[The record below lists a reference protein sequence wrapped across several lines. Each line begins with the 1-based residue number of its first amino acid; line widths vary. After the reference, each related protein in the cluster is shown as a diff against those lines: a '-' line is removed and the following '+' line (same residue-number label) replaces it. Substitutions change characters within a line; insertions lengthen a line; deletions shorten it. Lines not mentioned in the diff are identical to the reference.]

1 MASQGLRDQL
11 GGGFYRYSVDP
22 GWQIPHFEKM
32 LYDNA
37 LLASLYLKAANVFNR
52 NDYELIGREAL
63 NFMLDEMKDVDAF
76 IASMSAIDDKD
87 IEGGYYLWTEEELK
101 KLKEVETTLSE
112 QTIPN
117 LMQQA
122 GLSLLKLADGSSV
135 EVKPFYSARIPASK
149 SDEAFDWLRDNGHGD
164 LIKNQV
170 SLEFGMKQ
178 DNEAKSIIEELKA
191 KGLPVKQ
198 KTSVHPS
205 SLRGFVREQIQDLGK
220 DVPAELFGTYVA
232 NKTKITTKE

>member
-1 MASQGLRDQL
+1 MDLEAESIVKIDVAM
-11 GGGFYRYSVDP
+11 SSD
-22 GWQIPHFEKM
+22 ITNSCNK
-32 LYDNA
+32 
-37 LLASLYLKAANVFNR
+37 LLETQKK
-52 NDYELIGREAL
+52 IEA
-63 NFMLDEMKDVDAF
+63 
-76 IASMSAIDDKD
+76 
-87 IEGGYYLWTEEELK
+87 TEEELK
-101 KLKEVETTLSE
+101 KLKDVETTLSE

-122 GLSLLKLADGSSV
+122 GVELIKLEGGVSV

-149 SDEAFDWLRDNGHGD
+149 SEEAFQWLRDNGHGD

-178 DNEAKSIIEELKA
+178 DNEAKSIVEELKS

-198 KTSVHPS
+198 KTTVHPS

>member
-1 MASQGLRDQL
+1 MDLEQESIKKIKIDLEMSSDITD
-11 GGGFYRYSVDP
+11 SC
-22 GWQIPHFEKM
+22 KK
-32 LYDNA
+32 
-37 LLASLYLKAANVFNR
+37 LLETQKK
-52 NDYELIGREAL
+52 IEA
-63 NFMLDEMKDVDAF
+63 
-76 IASMSAIDDKD
+76 
-87 IEGGYYLWTEEELK
+87 TEEELK
-101 KLKEVETTLSE
+101 KLKDVETTLSE

-122 GLSLLKLADGSSV
+122 GVELIKLEGGISV

-149 SDEAFDWLRDNGHGD
+149 SEEAFQWLRENGHGD

-178 DNEAKSIIEELKA
+178 DNEAKSIVEELKS

-198 KTSVHPS
+198 KTTVHPS

>member
-1 MASQGLRDQL
+1 MDLEAESIVRIDVAM
-11 GGGFYRYSVDP
+11 SSD
-22 GWQIPHFEKM
+22 ITNSCNK
-32 LYDNA
+32 
-37 LLASLYLKAANVFNR
+37 LLETQKKISTA
-52 NDYELIGREAL
+52 
-63 NFMLDEMKDVDAF
+63 
-76 IASMSAIDDKD
+76 
-87 IEGGYYLWTEEELK
+87 EEELK

-122 GLSLLKLADGSSV
+122 GVELIKLTGGISV
-135 EVKPFYSARIPASK
+135 EVKPFYSARIPASR
-149 SDEAFDWLRDNGHGD
+149 SEEAFNWLREHGHGD

-198 KTSVHPS
+198 KTTVHPS

-220 DVPAELFGTYVA
+220 DVPADLFGTYVA
-232 NKTKITTKE
+232 NKTKITIKE

>member
-1 MASQGLRDQL
+1 MDLEAESIVKIDMAMSLNITN
-11 GGGFYRYSVDP
+11 SC
-22 GWQIPHFEKM
+22 KK
-32 LYDNA
+32 
-37 LLASLYLKAANVFNR
+37 LLETQKK
-52 NDYELIGREAL
+52 IEA
-63 NFMLDEMKDVDAF
+63 
-76 IASMSAIDDKD
+76 
-87 IEGGYYLWTEEELK
+87 TEEELK
-101 KLKEVETTLSE
+101 KLKDVETTLSE

-122 GLSLLKLADGSSV
+122 GVELIKLEGGISV
-135 EVKPFYSARIPASK
+135 EVKPFYSARIPSSK
-149 SDEAFDWLRDNGHGD
+149 SEEAFAWLRDNGHGD

-178 DNEAKSIIEELKA
+178 DNEAKSLIEELKA

-198 KTSVHPS
+198 KTTVHPS

>member
-1 MASQGLRDQL
+1 MDLEAESIVRIDLAMSTNITD
-11 GGGFYRYSVDP
+11 SC
-22 GWQIPHFEKM
+22 KK
-32 LYDNA
+32 
-37 LLASLYLKAANVFNR
+37 LLETQKK
-52 NDYELIGREAL
+52 IEA
-63 NFMLDEMKDVDAF
+63 
-76 IASMSAIDDKD
+76 
-87 IEGGYYLWTEEELK
+87 TEEELR
-101 KLKEVETTLSE
+101 KLKDVETTLSE

-117 LMQQA
+117 LMQKA
-122 GLSLLKLADGSSV
+122 GVELIKLEGGVSV

-149 SDEAFDWLRDNGHGD
+149 SEEAFQWLRDNGHGD

-178 DNEAKSIIEELKA
+178 DNEAKSIVEELKS

-198 KTSVHPS
+198 KTTVHPS

>member
-1 MASQGLRDQL
+1 MDLEAESIVKIDLAMSMNITD
-11 GGGFYRYSVDP
+11 SC
-22 GWQIPHFEKM
+22 KK
-32 LYDNA
+32 
-37 LLASLYLKAANVFNR
+37 LLETQKKIAAT
-52 NDYELIGREAL
+52 D
-63 NFMLDEMKDVDAF
+63 
-76 IASMSAIDDKD
+76 
-87 IEGGYYLWTEEELK
+87 EELK
-101 KLKEVETTLSE
+101 KLKDVETTLSE

-122 GLSLLKLADGSSV
+122 GVELIKLEGGISV

-149 SDEAFDWLRDNGHGD
+149 SEEAFQWLRDNGHGD

-178 DNEAKSIIEELKA
+178 DNEAKSIVEELKS

-198 KTSVHPS
+198 KTTVHPS

-232 NKTKITTKE
+232 NKTKKTTKE

>member
-1 MASQGLRDQL
+1 MDLEAESIVRIDVAM
-11 GGGFYRYSVDP
+11 SSD
-22 GWQIPHFEKM
+22 ITNSCNK
-32 LYDNA
+32 
-37 LLASLYLKAANVFNR
+37 LLETQKK
-52 NDYELIGREAL
+52 IEA
-63 NFMLDEMKDVDAF
+63 
-76 IASMSAIDDKD
+76 
-87 IEGGYYLWTEEELK
+87 TEEELK
-101 KLKEVETTLSE
+101 KLKDVETTLSE

-122 GLSLLKLADGSSV
+122 GVELIKLEGGISV

-149 SDEAFDWLRDNGHGD
+149 SEEAFQWLRDNGHGD

-178 DNEAKSIIEELKA
+178 DNEAKSIVEELKS

-198 KTSVHPS
+198 KTTVHPS

-220 DVPAELFGTYVA
+220 DVPADLFGTYVA

>member
-1 MASQGLRDQL
+1 MDLEAESIV
-11 GGGFYRYSVDP
+11 SVDT
-22 GWQIPHFEKM
+22 GMSSDIAESCNKLLETQKQIE
-32 LYDNA
+32 
-37 LLASLYLKAANVFNR
+37 
-52 NDYELIGREAL
+52 
-63 NFMLDEMKDVDAF
+63 
-76 IASMSAIDDKD
+76 SA
-87 IEGGYYLWTEEELK
+87 EEELK
-101 KLKEVETTLSE
+101 KLKDVETTLSE

-117 LMQQA
+117 LMQKA
-122 GLSLLKLADGSSV
+122 GVELIKLEGGISV

-149 SDEAFDWLRDNGHGD
+149 SEEAFQWLRDNGHGD

-178 DNEAKSIIEELKA
+178 DNEAKSIVEELKS

-198 KTSVHPS
+198 KTTVHPS

-220 DVPAELFGTYVA
+220 DVPADLFGTYVA

>member
-1 MASQGLRDQL
+1 MDLEAESIIRIDLAMSTNITD
-11 GGGFYRYSVDP
+11 SC
-22 GWQIPHFEKM
+22 KK
-32 LYDNA
+32 
-37 LLASLYLKAANVFNR
+37 LLETQKK
-52 NDYELIGREAL
+52 IEA
-63 NFMLDEMKDVDAF
+63 
-76 IASMSAIDDKD
+76 
-87 IEGGYYLWTEEELK
+87 TEEELK
-101 KLKEVETTLSE
+101 KLKDVETTLSE

-122 GLSLLKLADGSSV
+122 GVELIKLEGGISV

-149 SDEAFDWLRDNGHGD
+149 SEEAFQWLRDNGHGD

-178 DNEAKSIIEELKA
+178 DNEAKSIVEELKS

-198 KTSVHPS
+198 KTTVHPS

>member
-1 MASQGLRDQL
+1 MAMS
-11 GGGFYRYSVDP
+11 SN
-22 GWQIPHFEKM
+22 ITNSCKK
-32 LYDNA
+32 
-37 LLASLYLKAANVFNR
+37 LLETQKK
-52 NDYELIGREAL
+52 IEA
-63 NFMLDEMKDVDAF
+63 
-76 IASMSAIDDKD
+76 
-87 IEGGYYLWTEEELK
+87 TEEELK
-101 KLKEVETTLSE
+101 KLKDVETTLSE

-122 GLSLLKLADGSSV
+122 GVELIKLEGGISV
-135 EVKPFYSARIPASK
+135 EVKPFYSARIPSSK
-149 SDEAFDWLRDNGHGD
+149 SEEAFAWLRDNGHGD

-178 DNEAKSIIEELKA
+178 DNEAKSLVEELKA

-198 KTSVHPS
+198 KTTVHPS

>member
-1 MASQGLRDQL
+1 MDLEAESIVKIDMAMS
-11 GGGFYRYSVDP
+11 SN
-22 GWQIPHFEKM
+22 ITNSCKK
-32 LYDNA
+32 
-37 LLASLYLKAANVFNR
+37 LLETQKKIAA
-52 NDYELIGREAL
+52 
-63 NFMLDEMKDVDAF
+63 
-76 IASMSAIDDKD
+76 
-87 IEGGYYLWTEEELK
+87 TEEELK
-101 KLKEVETTLSE
+101 KLKDVETTLSE

-122 GLSLLKLADGSSV
+122 GVELIKLEGGISV
-135 EVKPFYSARIPASK
+135 EVKPFYSARIPSSK
-149 SDEAFDWLRDNGHGD
+149 SEEAFAWLRDNGHGD

-178 DNEAKSIIEELKA
+178 DNEAKSLIEELKA

-198 KTSVHPS
+198 KTTVHPS

-220 DVPAELFGTYVA
+220 DVPSELFGTYVA

>member
-1 MASQGLRDQL
+1 MDLEAESIVRIDLAMSTNITD
-11 GGGFYRYSVDP
+11 SC
-22 GWQIPHFEKM
+22 KK
-32 LYDNA
+32 
-37 LLASLYLKAANVFNR
+37 LLETQKK
-52 NDYELIGREAL
+52 IEA
-63 NFMLDEMKDVDAF
+63 
-76 IASMSAIDDKD
+76 
-87 IEGGYYLWTEEELK
+87 TEEELR
-101 KLKEVETTLSE
+101 KLKDVETTLSE

-122 GLSLLKLADGSSV
+122 GVELIKLEGGISV

-149 SDEAFDWLRDNGHGD
+149 SEEAFQWLRDNGHGD

-178 DNEAKSIIEELKA
+178 DNEAKSIVEELKS

>member
-1 MASQGLRDQL
+1 MDLEAESIVRIDLAMSMNITD
-11 GGGFYRYSVDP
+11 SC
-22 GWQIPHFEKM
+22 KK
-32 LYDNA
+32 
-37 LLASLYLKAANVFNR
+37 LLETQKK
-52 NDYELIGREAL
+52 IEA
-63 NFMLDEMKDVDAF
+63 
-76 IASMSAIDDKD
+76 
-87 IEGGYYLWTEEELK
+87 TEEELK
-101 KLKEVETTLSE
+101 KLKDVETTLSE

-122 GLSLLKLADGSSV
+122 GVELIKLEGGVSV

-149 SDEAFDWLRDNGHGD
+149 SEEAFQWLRDNGHGD

-178 DNEAKSIIEELKA
+178 DNEAKSIVEELKS

-198 KTSVHPS
+198 KTTVHPS

>member
-1 MASQGLRDQL
+1 MDLEAESIVKIDLAMSMNITD
-11 GGGFYRYSVDP
+11 SC
-22 GWQIPHFEKM
+22 KK
-32 LYDNA
+32 
-37 LLASLYLKAANVFNR
+37 LLETQKK
-52 NDYELIGREAL
+52 IEA
-63 NFMLDEMKDVDAF
+63 
-76 IASMSAIDDKD
+76 
-87 IEGGYYLWTEEELK
+87 TEEELK
-101 KLKEVETTLSE
+101 KLKDVETTLSE

-122 GLSLLKLADGSSV
+122 GVELIKLEGGISV

-149 SDEAFDWLRDNGHGD
+149 SEEAFEWLRDNGHGD

-178 DNEAKSIIEELKA
+178 DNEAKSIVEELKQ

-198 KTSVHPS
+198 KTTVHPS

-232 NKTKITTKE
+232 NKTKITIKE

>member
-1 MASQGLRDQL
+1 MDLEAESIVKIDVAM
-11 GGGFYRYSVDP
+11 SSD
-22 GWQIPHFEKM
+22 ITNSCNK
-32 LYDNA
+32 
-37 LLASLYLKAANVFNR
+37 LLETQKK
-52 NDYELIGREAL
+52 IEA
-63 NFMLDEMKDVDAF
+63 
-76 IASMSAIDDKD
+76 
-87 IEGGYYLWTEEELK
+87 TEEELK
-101 KLKEVETTLSE
+101 KLKDVETTLSE

-122 GLSLLKLADGSSV
+122 GISMLKLADGSSV

-149 SDEAFDWLRDNGHGD
+149 SEEAFQWLRDNGHGD

-178 DNEAKSIIEELKA
+178 DNEAKSIVEELKS

-198 KTSVHPS
+198 KTTVHPS

-220 DVPAELFGTYVA
+220 DVPADLFGTYVA

>member
-1 MASQGLRDQL
+1 MDLEAESIVKIDMAMSLNITN
-11 GGGFYRYSVDP
+11 SC
-22 GWQIPHFEKM
+22 KK
-32 LYDNA
+32 
-37 LLASLYLKAANVFNR
+37 LLETQKKIAAT
-52 NDYELIGREAL
+52 D
-63 NFMLDEMKDVDAF
+63 
-76 IASMSAIDDKD
+76 
-87 IEGGYYLWTEEELK
+87 EELK
-101 KLKEVETTLSE
+101 KLKDVETTLSE

-122 GLSLLKLADGSSV
+122 GVELIKLEGGISV
-135 EVKPFYSARIPASK
+135 EVKPFYSARIPSSK
-149 SDEAFDWLRDNGHGD
+149 SEEAFAWLRDNGHGD

-178 DNEAKSIIEELKA
+178 DNEAKSLIEELKA

-198 KTSVHPS
+198 KQTVHPS

>member
-1 MASQGLRDQL
+1 MDLEAESIVRIDVAM
-11 GGGFYRYSVDP
+11 SSD
-22 GWQIPHFEKM
+22 ITNSCKK
-32 LYDNA
+32 
-37 LLASLYLKAANVFNR
+37 LLETQKK
-52 NDYELIGREAL
+52 IEA
-63 NFMLDEMKDVDAF
+63 
-76 IASMSAIDDKD
+76 
-87 IEGGYYLWTEEELK
+87 TEEELR
-101 KLKEVETTLSE
+101 KLKDVETTLSE

-122 GLSLLKLADGSSV
+122 GVELIKLEGGISV

-149 SDEAFDWLRDNGHGD
+149 SEEAFQWLRDNGHGD

-178 DNEAKSIIEELKA
+178 DNEAKSIVEELKS

-198 KTSVHPS
+198 KTTVHPS

>member
-1 MASQGLRDQL
+1 
-11 GGGFYRYSVDP
+11 
-22 GWQIPHFEKM
+22 
-32 LYDNA
+32 
-37 LLASLYLKAANVFNR
+37 
-52 NDYELIGREAL
+52 
-63 NFMLDEMKDVDAF
+63 
-76 IASMSAIDDKD
+76 
-87 IEGGYYLWTEEELK
+87 
-101 KLKEVETTLSE
+101 
-112 QTIPN
+112 
-117 LMQQA
+117 
-122 GLSLLKLADGSSV
+122 
-135 EVKPFYSARIPASK
+135 VKPFYSARIPASK

-232 NKTKITTKE
+232 NKTKITTKEQS

>member
-1 MASQGLRDQL
+1 MDLEAESIIT
-11 GGGFYRYSVDP
+11 VDT
-22 GWQIPHFEKM
+22 GMSTDIAKS
-32 LYDNA
+32 YNK
-37 LLASLYLKAANVFNR
+37 LLETQKKISTV
-52 NDYELIGREAL
+52 
-63 NFMLDEMKDVDAF
+63 
-76 IASMSAIDDKD
+76 
-87 IEGGYYLWTEEELK
+87 EEELK

-122 GLSLLKLADGSSV
+122 GISMLKLADGSSV

-149 SDEAFDWLRDNGHGD
+149 SDEAFNWLRENGHGD

-198 KTSVHPS
+198 KTTVHPS

-232 NKTKITTKE
+232 NKTKITTKEQS

>member
-1 MASQGLRDQL
+1 MDLEAESIVRIDVAM
-11 GGGFYRYSVDP
+11 SSD
-22 GWQIPHFEKM
+22 ITNSCNK
-32 LYDNA
+32 
-37 LLASLYLKAANVFNR
+37 LLETQKK
-52 NDYELIGREAL
+52 IEA
-63 NFMLDEMKDVDAF
+63 
-76 IASMSAIDDKD
+76 
-87 IEGGYYLWTEEELK
+87 TEEELK
-101 KLKEVETTLSE
+101 KLKDVETTLSE

-122 GLSLLKLADGSSV
+122 GVELIKLEGGISV

-149 SDEAFDWLRDNGHGD
+149 SEEAFQWLRDNGHGD

-198 KTSVHPS
+198 KTTVHPS

-220 DVPAELFGTYVA
+220 DVPADLFGTYVA

>member
-1 MASQGLRDQL
+1 MDLEAESIVRIDLAMSMNITD
-11 GGGFYRYSVDP
+11 SC
-22 GWQIPHFEKM
+22 KK
-32 LYDNA
+32 
-37 LLASLYLKAANVFNR
+37 LLETQKK
-52 NDYELIGREAL
+52 IEA
-63 NFMLDEMKDVDAF
+63 
-76 IASMSAIDDKD
+76 
-87 IEGGYYLWTEEELK
+87 TEEELK
-101 KLKEVETTLSE
+101 KLKDVETTLSE

-122 GLSLLKLADGSSV
+122 GVELIKLDGGISV

-149 SDEAFDWLRDNGHGD
+149 SEEAFQWLRDNGHGD

-178 DNEAKSIIEELKA
+178 DNEAKSIIEELKS

-198 KTSVHPS
+198 KTTVHPS

>member
-1 MASQGLRDQL
+1 MDLEAESIV
-11 GGGFYRYSVDP
+11 SVDT
-22 GWQIPHFEKM
+22 GMSDDITNSCNK
-32 LYDNA
+32 
-37 LLASLYLKAANVFNR
+37 LLETQKK
-52 NDYELIGREAL
+52 IEA
-63 NFMLDEMKDVDAF
+63 
-76 IASMSAIDDKD
+76 
-87 IEGGYYLWTEEELK
+87 TEEELK
-101 KLKEVETTLSE
+101 KLKDVETTLSE

-122 GLSLLKLADGSSV
+122 GVELIKLTGGISV
-135 EVKPFYSARIPASK
+135 EVKPFYSARIPASR
-149 SDEAFDWLRDNGHGD
+149 SEEAFNWLRENGHGD

-198 KTSVHPS
+198 KTTVHPS

-220 DVPAELFGTYVA
+220 DVPADLFGTYVA
-232 NKTKITTKE
+232 NKTKITIKE

>member
-1 MASQGLRDQL
+1 MSSDITN
-11 GGGFYRYSVDP
+11 SCN
-22 GWQIPHFEKM
+22 K
-32 LYDNA
+32 
-37 LLASLYLKAANVFNR
+37 LLETQKK
-52 NDYELIGREAL
+52 IEA
-63 NFMLDEMKDVDAF
+63 
-76 IASMSAIDDKD
+76 
-87 IEGGYYLWTEEELK
+87 TEEELK
-101 KLKEVETTLSE
+101 KLKDVETTLSE

-117 LMQQA
+117 LMQKA
-122 GLSLLKLADGSSV
+122 GVELIKLEGGISV

-149 SDEAFDWLRDNGHGD
+149 SEQAFQWLRDNGHGD

-178 DNEAKSIIEELKA
+178 DNEAKSIVEELKS

-198 KTSVHPS
+198 KTTVHPS

-220 DVPAELFGTYVA
+220 DVPADLFGTYVA

>member
-1 MASQGLRDQL
+1 MDLEAESIVKIDLAMSMNITD
-11 GGGFYRYSVDP
+11 SC
-22 GWQIPHFEKM
+22 KK
-32 LYDNA
+32 
-37 LLASLYLKAANVFNR
+37 LLETQK
-52 NDYELIGREAL
+52 
-63 NFMLDEMKDVDAF
+63 K
-76 IASMSAIDDKD
+76 
-87 IEGGYYLWTEEELK
+87 IEVTEEELK
-101 KLKEVETTLSE
+101 KLKDVETTLSE

-122 GLSLLKLADGSSV
+122 GVELIKLEGGISV
-135 EVKPFYSARIPASK
+135 EVKPFYSARIPSSK
-149 SDEAFDWLRDNGHGD
+149 SEEAFAWLRDNGHGD

-178 DNEAKSIIEELKA
+178 DNEAKSLIEELKA

-198 KTSVHPS
+198 KTTVHPS

>member
-1 MASQGLRDQL
+1 MDLEAESIVKIDMAMSSNITD
-11 GGGFYRYSVDP
+11 SC
-22 GWQIPHFEKM
+22 KK
-32 LYDNA
+32 
-37 LLASLYLKAANVFNR
+37 LLETQKK
-52 NDYELIGREAL
+52 IEA
-63 NFMLDEMKDVDAF
+63 
-76 IASMSAIDDKD
+76 
-87 IEGGYYLWTEEELK
+87 TEEELK
-101 KLKEVETTLSE
+101 KLKDVETTLSE

-122 GLSLLKLADGSSV
+122 GVELIKLEGGISV
-135 EVKPFYSARIPASK
+135 EVKPFYSARIPSSK
-149 SDEAFDWLRDNGHGD
+149 SEEAFTWLRDNGHGD

-178 DNEAKSIIEELKA
+178 DNEAKSLVEELKA

-198 KTSVHPS
+198 KTTVHPS